1 MEQLTG
7 QDASF
12 IYTETARSPMHIG
25 AIAIYDPSEIE
36 GGVQRFKNILGFI
49 EERLHLAKTFRRKLV
64 NVPFNLDHPYWI
76 EDQDFDLEY
85 HLRHIRLP
93 EPGDWR
99 QLCIQTARLHARH
112 LDLTKPLWEF
122 TVIEGLDAIPGL
134 PKGSYAIVSK
144 IHHACIDGVSGSDI
158 VEAIHSIDVDP
169 IKPLPPEKPW
179 QGEKEPNPLELMTR
193 AQFNN
198 MTQPFRFAEMM
209 ANAIPSMG
217 RFNRGLFE
225 QKFTVNADI
234 PRTRFSGVISS
245 HRVVEG
251 RSFELEK
258 IKAVKNLVDGATV
271 NDVVLTIVGGALR
284 KYLQSKQELPGRTMI
299 AMAPISVRG
308 AEGKNALGN
317 QVAAMTVR
325 LGTDIEDSLQRL
337 AHVHDAAMSSKEMTN
352 AIGAKLMT
360 DFSQFIP
367 STTAAMATR
376 LYTELAMA
384 ENVSQAFN
392 CVVTNVPGPQ
402 FPLYMAGARLV
413 TQFGLGP
420 IFDGMGI
427 IFPVFSYCG
436 QITISFNSCRKM
448 VPDPEVFSGYLQ
460 ETYDELV
467 AYTSPEPNP
476 IEESEAV

>member
-12 IYTETARSPMHIG
+12 VYTETPRSPMHIG
-25 AIAIYDPSEIE
+25 GIAIYDPLELE
-36 GGVQRFKNILGFI
+36 GGIQRFKNIIGFI
-49 EERLHLAKTFRRKLV
+49 EDRLHLAKTFRRKLV
-64 NVPFNLDHPYWI
+64 NVPFNLDHPYWV
-76 EDQDFDLEY
+76 EDKDFDLEF

-99 QLCIQTARLHARH
+99 QLCIQASRLHARP

-134 PKGSYAIVSK
+134 PKGCYAIVTK

-158 VEAIHSIDVDP
+158 VEAIHSLEP
-169 IKPLPPEKPW
+169 NPPAPPAPDTPW
-179 QGEKEPNPLELMTR
+179 KGEANPNPLELMTR
-193 AQFNN
+193 AQINN
-198 MTQPFRFAEMM
+198 MTQPFRFAEVM
-209 ANAIPSMG
+209 AKAVPSMG
-217 RFNRGLFE
+217 RFNKGLLE
-225 QKFTVNADI
+225 QRFTVNADI

-251 RSFELEK
+251 RSFELAQ
-258 IKAVKNLVDGATV
+258 IKAIKNLVEGATV

-284 KYLQSKQELPGRTMI
+284 KYLLDKKELPTKTLV

-308 AEGKNALGN
+308 KEGKNALGN

-325 LGTDIEDSLQRL
+325 LGTDFEDSLERL
-337 AHVHDAAMSSKEMTN
+337 QQVHNAAQSSKEMTN

-367 STTAAMATR
+367 STTAALATR
-376 LYTELAMA
+376 LYTEFAMA

-420 IFDGMGI
+420 IFDGMGV
-427 IFPVFSYCG
+427 IFPVFSYGG

-448 VPDPEVFSGYLQ
+448 VPDPDVFAGYIQ
-460 ETYDELV
+460 ETFDELM
-467 AYTSPEPNP
+467 AHTSD
-476 IEESEAV
+476 S